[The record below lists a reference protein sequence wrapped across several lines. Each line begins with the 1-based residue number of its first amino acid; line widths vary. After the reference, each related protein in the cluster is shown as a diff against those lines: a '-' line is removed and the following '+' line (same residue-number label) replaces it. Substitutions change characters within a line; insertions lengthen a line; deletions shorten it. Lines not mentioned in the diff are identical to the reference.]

1 MAVLCC
7 WLRCAADCAACWLNG
22 DGWLCAGLIAGCTN
36 CWLYQLLAVLCWLLA
51 ALCWLLAALIGGC
64 AQGWSL
70 GPMAQAAR
78 GNTACDGGGAQS

>member
-36 CWLYQLLAVLCWLLA
+36 CWLYQLLAVPIAGCAVLVAGCAVLA
-51 ALCWLLAALIGGC
+51 AGC
-64 AQGWSL
+64 ADWWLCTGLVTGSH
-70 GPMAQAAR
+70 GSGSAR
-78 GNTACDGGGAQS
+78 KHCM